1 MNIPPFSLFEFVGG
15 KFGSDGG
22 YIGKAVDGMMAD
34 IIISNYIEK
43 QGTTDK
49 LGHKR

>member
-1 MNIPPFSLFEFVGG
+1 MNIPLFSLIEFVGC

-34 IIISNYIEK
+34 IISNYIKK
-43 QGTTDK
+43 QGTPEK
-49 LGHKR
+49 